1 VIGLDTVLDSQER
14 TVGFNS
20 KREEG
25 DMKAKTRI
33 MAGLVICM
41 FLLLAGLLP
50 SGAHGKEVTA
60 QKPIVL
66 GWVLSLSG
74 PMAGLGIDAY
84 KPALAL
90 VEHINKEGGIA
101 GHPVKLIFADT
112 ESDATKGV
120 IAAKRL
126 VMKDNVHMLLGDTS
140 LGVAI
145 PVGLAASQ
153 FKIPH
158 LVHTGSEAFGM
169 QMKKAG
175 KEAHHWNFAVIGVM
189 VYDMM
194 TVVAKW
200 SKTVGTK
207 VGVLYP
213 DSAFGKA
220 CSGLF
225 MKLAPKY
232 GLEIA
237 LTSSYP
243 MNATVFGPQI
253 AAIKGRPDL
262 DVLVFTGAEFA
273 TGLCIAA
280 VREAG
285 ITLPIGTESAM
296 LSAEILKVG
305 KIRKAYQM
313 APTIMVSGGAS
324 DGFWE
329 TLPPD
334 DPRRPVIAEWS
345 ALHEKFVG
353 RKMSSAREAYAFGTL
368 HLLKDV
374 WGRLLKDQPDILDK
388 DLASIRAAAR
398 DYTETVKNVIV
409 SSGATVS
416 MSPEDHLGLIP
427 GTCFMLA
434 RFRDPPPHQVVPG
447 FEMAPPPWRR

>member
-1 VIGLDTVLDSQER
+1 MIVLDKVLDSQKLM
-14 TVGFNS
+14 VGFHS

-25 DMKAKTRI
+25 DMKAKTRTKT
-33 MAGLVICM
+33 GLFICM
-41 FLLLAGLLP
+41 FLLLTGLVP
-50 SGAHGKEVTA
+50 SGVCTKEVSA

-74 PMAGLGIDAY
+74 PMAGLGLDAY
-84 KPALAL
+84 KPASAL

-126 VMKDNVHMLLGDTS
+126 IMKEQVHMLLGDTS

-145 PVGLAASQ
+145 PVGLAASEY
-153 FKIPH
+153 KIAH
-158 LVHTGSEAFGM
+158 LAHTGSEAFGM

-207 VGVLYP
+207 VAVLYP

-225 MKLAPKY
+225 IKLAPKY
-232 GLEIA
+232 GLEVA
-237 LTSSYP
+237 VTSSYP
-243 MNATVFGPQI
+243 MDATVFGTQI

-262 DVLVFTGAEFA
+262 EVLVFTGAEFA

-296 LSAEILKVG
+296 ISAEILKVE
-305 KIRKAYQM
+305 KIRQAYQM
-313 APTIMVSGGAS
+313 EPAIVVSGGAS

-334 DPRRPVIAEWS
+334 DPRQPVIAEWS

-353 RKMSSAREAYAFGTL
+353 TKMSSAREAYAYGTL

-374 WGRLLKDQPDILDK
+374 WGRLFKDQPDILDK
-388 DLASIRAAAR
+388 DMDKIRASAR

-416 MSPEDHLGLIP
+416 MSPEDHLGLVP

-434 RFRDPPPHQVVPG
+434 RFKYPPPHQVVPG
-447 FEMAPPPWRR
+447 FEMAPPPWRK